1 MPSVFKTIQRAIDY
15 NISYGLMER
24 LNYEDLKAMI
34 IEYTIRDFELE
45 IQRREKDRLESKG
58 INRRK
63 ATDEEIA
70 RLHGL
75 S

>member
-1 MPSVFKTIQRAIDY
+1 
-15 NISYGLMER
+15 MER

-45 IQRREKDRLESKG
+45 IQLREKDRLESKG
-58 INRRK
+58 ISRRK